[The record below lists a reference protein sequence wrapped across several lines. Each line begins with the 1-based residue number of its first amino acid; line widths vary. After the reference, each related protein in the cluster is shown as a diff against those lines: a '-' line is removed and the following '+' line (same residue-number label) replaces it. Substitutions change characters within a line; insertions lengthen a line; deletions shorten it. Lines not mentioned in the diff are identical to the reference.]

1 MFIFIEIFFCSA
13 PQNYIGK
20 NTNLNSESHSSES
33 GITLKNYIS
42 EKKVTQEA
50 MKKKKTGYN
59 N

>member
-1 MFIFIEIFFCSA
+1 MFIFIEKIFCSA

-50 MKKKKTGYN
+50 MTKKN
-59 N
+59 RI

>member
-1 MFIFIEIFFCSA
+1 MFIFIEKIFCSA

-20 NTNLNSESHSSES
+20 NTNLNSESHSLES

-50 MKKKKTGYN
+50 MTKKN
-59 N
+59 RI